1 MQSVP
6 PSHFARVV
14 VVERAEEAPS
24 HKGNCP
30 MAVQGSSRSDHPH
43 LNSACIQYKR
53 IRARGGA
60 RNASACSLDG
70 HLALFVRAEGP
81 ATIILLQGNGGVGC
95 LRFRVSARLTF
106 DSKEGQTWQQDALPS
121 LSLFLSLRVSLLPGV
136 FKQASGLSINIFRHA
151 LPLLPVNTRLPREY
165 MDAASAVAL
174 VM

>member
-1 MQSVP
+1 
-6 PSHFARVV
+6 
-14 VVERAEEAPS
+14 
-24 HKGNCP
+24 

-95 LRFRVSARLTF
+95 LRIGAANTNTREVANTQQASQIKGL
-106 DSKEGQTWQQDALPS
+106 ETWQL
-121 LSLFLSLRVSLLPGV
+121 
-136 FKQASGLSINIFRHA
+136 
-151 LPLLPVNTRLPREY
+151 
-165 MDAASAVAL
+165 
-174 VM
+174 